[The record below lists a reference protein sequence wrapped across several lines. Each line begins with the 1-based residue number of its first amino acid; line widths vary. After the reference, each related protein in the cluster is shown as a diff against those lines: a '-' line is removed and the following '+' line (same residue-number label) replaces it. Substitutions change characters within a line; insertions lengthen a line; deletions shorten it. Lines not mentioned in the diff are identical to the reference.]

1 MNTPSSGAG
10 DRRIPVTILTGF
22 LGAGKTTLL
31 NHLLQQTDL
40 RGTAVLINEFG
51 EVGVDNLLV
60 EKVDDTIVLLGA
72 GCICCTV
79 RGDLLRALK
88 DLFMRSL
95 RREIP
100 ALSRIVIE
108 TTGLADPAPIILS
121 IHEDAFVAE
130 RFRGDGVVAAVSSVH
145 GFEQLGA
152 HAEALKQ
159 ATMADRLLITQCDL
173 AEPEA
178 VEQLS
183 ARLMVLNPGAPQVR
197 VRHGAVAAASVLGAG
212 LFAIEDKPNE
222 VAGWLADERVRE
234 QARQAHG
241 HHHHH
246 DVNRHD
252 AEVESFVLEF
262 PEPFDW
268 LNFTQAIDIL
278 LATCGQRL
286 LRIKGLINVKG
297 DEAPRLVQCVQQM
310 RYPTRSL
317 ATWPVD
323 GPYSDRRSRLVF
335 IVNGL
340 SREIVLNAFSMF
352 CAAKPNT
359 PASHVQ

>member
-1 MNTPSSGAG
+1 MNTSSSCSS
-10 DRRIPVTILTGF
+10 DKRIPVTILTGF

-31 NHLLQQTDL
+31 NHLLLQPEL
-40 RGTAVLINEFG
+40 KGTAVLINEFG

-60 EKVDDTIVLLGA
+60 EQVDDTIVLLGA

-100 ALSRIVIE
+100 ALSRVVIE
-108 TTGLADPAPIILS
+108 TTGLADPTPIIVSL
-121 IHEDAFVAE
+121 HEDAFVAD
-130 RFRGDGVVAAVSSVH
+130 RFRGDGVLAAVSSVH
-145 GFEQLGA
+145 GFAQIGA

-173 AEPEA
+173 AEKEDI
-178 VEQLS
+178 ERLS
-183 ARLMVLNPGAPQVR
+183 ARLMELNPGAPQLR
-197 VRHGAVAAASVLGAG
+197 VHRGEVAAASVLGAG
-212 LFAIEDKPNE
+212 LFAIENKPGE
-222 VAGWLADERVRE
+222 VAGWLADERVGE
-234 QARQAHG
+234 QSRQVHG

-252 AEVESFVLEF
+252 ADVESFVLEF
-262 PEPFDW
+262 SEPFDW
-268 LNFTQAIDIL
+268 LSFTEAIDIL
-278 LATCGQRL
+278 LATCGQRI
-286 LRIKGLINVKG
+286 LRIKGLVNVKD

-317 ATWPVD
+317 SAWPD
-323 GPYSDRRSRLVF
+323 AGAYADRQSRLVF

-340 SREIVLNAFSMF
+340 SREIVLNAFRMF
-352 CAAKPNT
+352 CAPVT
-359 PASHVQ
+359 

>member
-1 MNTPSSGAG
+1 MDEMTSPKI

-31 NHLLQQTDL
+31 NHLLQQPEMK
-40 RGTAVLINEFG
+40 GTAVLINEFG
-51 EVGVDNLLV
+51 EVGVDHLLV
-60 EKVDDTIVLLGA
+60 EKVDDTLVLLGA

-100 ALSRIVIE
+100 ALSRVVIE

-121 IHEDAFVAE
+121 IHEDLFVAD
-130 RFRGDGVVAAVSSVH
+130 RFRGDGVVAAVSATH
-145 GFEQLGA
+145 GLAQIGK

-159 ATMADRLLITQCDL
+159 ATMADRLLLTQCDI
-173 AEPEA
+173 AAPGE
-178 VEQLS
+178 VDRLS
-183 ARLMVLNPGAPQVR
+183 ARLNELNPGAPQVM
-197 VRHGAVAAASVLGAG
+197 VRRGEVAAATVLGAG
-212 LFAIEDKPNE
+212 LFAVDDKPAA
-222 VAGWLADERVRE
+222 VAAWLADERVRE
-234 QARQAHG
+234 QARQANG

-252 AEVESFVLEF
+252 ADVASFVLEF

-268 LNFTQAIDIL
+268 FDFTEAVDVL
-278 LATCGQRL
+278 LATCGHMIP
-286 LRIKGLINVKG
+286 RIKGLVNVKG
-297 DEAPRLVQCVQQM
+297 DPAPRLVQCVQQM
-310 RYPTRSL
+310 RYPSRSL
-317 ATWPVD
+317 AAWPET
-323 GPYSDRRSRLVF
+323 GTYADRRSRLVF

-340 SREIVLNAFSMF
+340 SRDIVLNAFRMF
-352 CAAKPNT
+352 CAAT
-359 PASHVQ
+359 PVTEETA